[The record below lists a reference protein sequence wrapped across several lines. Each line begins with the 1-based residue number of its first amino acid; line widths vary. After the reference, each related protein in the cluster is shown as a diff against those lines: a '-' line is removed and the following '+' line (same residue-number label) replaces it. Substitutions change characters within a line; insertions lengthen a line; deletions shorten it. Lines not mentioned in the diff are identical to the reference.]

1 MDGGGLTHGKLYAN
15 KPVFAIRIFISI
27 TLLAFL
33 LPGQAS
39 AGRAAAVSHTFSAN
53 PNLFLP
59 LVVRW
64 N

>member
-33 LPGQAS
+33 LPGQAGDS
-39 AGRAAAVSHTFSAN
+39 RAAVSHAFSAN